1 MKGLKASLLAAK
13 PEIREVEI
21 LCGVKVNIRRMTA
34 NELITLEQEVADLN
48 IDGKVREA
56 SLMNVDMLLNC
67 IVDDGGKPVNKSLLP
82 TADEMVNVHD
92 NAILID
98 AINIVKR
105 HSVGTLEEA
114 KKN

>member
-48 IDGKVREA
+48 MDGKVREA

-67 IVDDGGKPVNKSLLP
+67 IVDDGGKPVDKSLLP
-82 TADEMVNVHD
+82 TAD
-92 NAILID
+92 
-98 AINIVKR
+98 
-105 HSVGTLEEA
+105 
-114 KKN
+114 

>member
-1 MKGLKASLLAAK
+1 MNALKASLLTAK
-13 PEIREVEI
+13 PEIREVDI

-34 NELITLEQEVADLN
+34 SELMALEQNVSDLN
-48 IDGKVREA
+48 IEGKVREA
-56 SLMNVDMLLNC
+56 SLLNVDMLLNC
-67 IVDDGGKPVNKSLLP
+67 IVDDAGKPVTKSLLP

-105 HSVGTLEEA
+105 HSIGTLEEA